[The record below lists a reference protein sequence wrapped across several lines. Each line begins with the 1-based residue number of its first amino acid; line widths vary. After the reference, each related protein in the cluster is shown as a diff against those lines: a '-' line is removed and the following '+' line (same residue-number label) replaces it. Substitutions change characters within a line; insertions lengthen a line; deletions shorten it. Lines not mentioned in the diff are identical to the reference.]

1 MRITN
6 NMLSRIFLLNLEKSV
21 TRLIQIQERLS
32 TGRRINRPSD
42 DPIGTTKALNLRLLE
57 KQNQQYQR
65 NIEDASSWL
74 NFNDSVL
81 GDLQI
86 ALIRAKGIG
95 VQGSDSSL
103 NGDDRKALAKE
114 VNQILEHIFSMAN
127 SKFKGKYIF
136 GGTETTTSSYTAT
149 RDGTTGEI
157 TAVAPNPAGLDGEI
171 IRGIGPGVTISIN
184 TSGNDVFSKY
194 VDIFQTLI
202 DLRDAL
208 NGNDPDQVRTLL
220 DDLDTSSDQIII
232 AQSQIGAKANR
243 IDSALSWLQD
253 ENLNLVKL
261 LSETEDADIIKEI
274 GDLQQQEIIYQS
286 ALALGGRILLPSL
299 IDFIR

>member
-6 NMLSRIFLLNLEKSV
+6 NMLSRIFLLNLEKNA

-57 KQNQQYQR
+57 KQNEQYQR

-74 NFNDSVL
+74 NFNDSAL
-81 GDLQI
+81 GDLQT

-95 VQGSDSSL
+95 VQGSDDTL
-103 NGDDRKALAKE
+103 NEEDRKALAQE
-114 VNQILEHIFSMAN
+114 VNQILEHILSMAN

-136 GGTETTTSSYTAT
+136 GGTETTTPPYAAT

-157 TAVAPNPAGLDGEI
+157 TAVASNPAGLDGEI
-171 IRGIGPGVTISIN
+171 IREIGPGVTISIN
-184 TSGNDVFSKY
+184 ISGNDVFTKD

-220 DDLDTSSDQIII
+220 DNLDTSSDQIII
-232 AQSQIGAKANR
+232 AQSQVGAKANR
-243 IDSALSWLQD
+243 VEGALSWLQD
-253 ENLNLVKL
+253 ENLNIVKL
-261 LSETEDADIIKEI
+261 LSQTEDADMLKEI
-274 GDLQQQEIIYQS
+274 GDLQQQEVIYQS

>member
-6 NMLSRIFLLNLEKSV
+6 NMLSRIFLLNLEKSA

-57 KQNQQYQR
+57 KQNEQYQR

-74 NFNDSVL
+74 NFNDSAL
-81 GDLQI
+81 GDLQTV
-86 ALIRAKGIG
+86 LIRAKGVG
-95 VQGSDSSL
+95 VQGSDDTL
-103 NGDDRKALAKE
+103 NEEDRKALAQE
-114 VNQILEHIFSMAN
+114 VNQILEHILSMAN

-136 GGTETTTSSYTAT
+136 GGTETTTRPYTAT

-157 TAVAPNPAGLDGEI
+157 TAVASNPAGLDGEI
-171 IRGIGPGVTISIN
+171 IREIGSGVTISIN
-184 TSGNDVFSKY
+184 ISGNDVFTKD

-220 DDLDTSSDQIII
+220 DDLDTSSDQLIV
-232 AQSQIGAKANR
+232 AQSQVGAKANR
-243 IDSALSWLQD
+243 IEGALSWLQD
-253 ENLNLVKL
+253 ENLNIVKL
-261 LSETEDADIIKEI
+261 LSQTEDADMIKEI
-274 GDLQQQEIIYQS
+274 GDLQQQEVIYQS

>member
-6 NMLSRIFLLNLEKSV
+6 NMLSRIFLLNLEKSA

-57 KQNQQYQR
+57 KQNEQYQR

-74 NFNDSVL
+74 NFNDSAL
-81 GDLQI
+81 GDLQT

-95 VQGSDSSL
+95 VQGSDDTL
-103 NGDDRKALAKE
+103 NEEDRKALAQE
-114 VNQILEHIFSMAN
+114 VNQILEHILSMAN

-136 GGTETTTSSYTAT
+136 GGTETTTPPYAAT

-157 TAVAPNPAGLDGEI
+157 TAVASNPAGLDGEI
-171 IRGIGPGVTISIN
+171 IREIGPGVTISIN
-184 TSGNDVFSKY
+184 ISGHDVFTKD

-220 DDLDTSSDQIII
+220 DNLDTSSDQIII
-232 AQSQIGAKANR
+232 AQSQVGAKANR
-243 IDSALSWLQD
+243 VEGALSWLQD
-253 ENLNLVKL
+253 ENLNIVKL
-261 LSETEDADIIKEI
+261 LSQTEDADMIKEI
-274 GDLQQQEIIYQS
+274 GDLQQQEVIYQS